1 MDNKKDVINLKNFAE
16 LMKKYQESKEDAK
29 EKELPFSTSE
39 NGSLKT
45 NSVKNIMLILEHDEK
60 VMNVFKYNDF
70 LKRIDIV
77 RSITLTVDGKEEKIT
92 EDTSLDDIAD
102 TIGSYIEY
110 TPEYKNAAFKSTL
123 ILQAIGNVARRN
135 HYNPIIDYLEKAA
148 KEYDGKPRM
157 DTVFYD
163 FLGVEKNEVNAIIT
177 NLFFYGLIQQIYE
190 PGTPLDF
197 IFDFVGSQGV
207 GKTTFLK
214 KIAPMNLYSDQFCTF
229 NGKDDLLKIAQ
240 AIIVNDDE
248 MAVSDATTF
257 NEVKKFSTMQI
268 ISFREPYG
276 RTSKNFKRHFV
287 FTRTTNEIAHLRD
300 KSGDRRFLVLE
311 ADESRVTK
319 NLWQDF
325 DEEYKKQLLGEAVN
339 FYKICKKSNVNPLVL
354 TPKQKQM
361 IDESKEDYR
370 YSTGLEDALMD
381 LLEGKFKDRE
391 YIQTEELSLELF
403 HGDKYKMTNGSEE
416 SKKVRYYLEH
426 CGYKPARHRF
436 HGENKR
442 GFIKRK

>member
-1 MDNKKDVINLKNFAE
+1 MDNKKDVINLKDFAK
-16 LMKKYQESKEDAK
+16 LMKQYQETKEDANK
-29 EKELPFSTSE
+29 KELPFSTSE
-39 NGSLKT
+39 NGNLKT

-157 DTVFYD
+157 DTAFYD

-311 ADESRVTK
+311 ADENRVTK
-319 NLWQDF
+319 DLWKDF

-339 FYKICKKSNVNPLVL
+339 FYKVCKKSNVNPLVL

-426 CGYKPARHRF
+426 CGYKPTRMRI

-442 GFIKRK
+442 GFVKRK